1 MIDFKIHHKKETVS
15 TNLDARLGEHGDV
28 FTADFQSAGRGRL
41 DHKWESKAGENLMMS
56 VVLSVEGLEPEK
68 VATLPLVIG
77 LAATKALYP
86 AAKLKWPND
95 VLVGGKKLAGILCE
109 RHGDNVIVGI
119 GVNVKAEKFSS
130 EIANRATSLNLLSG
144 ERIDIG
150 SVRDKL
156 LKSFAAHYEAWLD
169 SGFNA
174 AFLKELEEVDYL
186 KGKTIS
192 IRQTD
197 DDLTPLVGD
206 CEGIA
211 EDGSLIVAGERVYA
225 GEAHIEGIF

>member
-15 TNLDARLGEHGDV
+15 TNLDARVGSHGDV

-68 VATLPLVIG
+68 VATLPIVIG

-174 AFLKELEEVDYL
+174 AFLKELGEVDYL

>member
-1 MIDFKIHHKKETVS
+1 MIDFKIHHKKETAS
-15 TNLDARLGEHGDV
+15 TNLDARLGLHGDV
-28 FTADFQSAGRGRL
+28 FTADYQSSGRGRL
-41 DHKWESKAGENLMMS
+41 DHKWESRAGENLMMS
-56 VVLSVEGLEPEK
+56 VVFSIEGIEPEK
-68 VATLPLVIG
+68 VATLPIVMG

-86 AAKLKWPND
+86 MAKLKWPND
-95 VLVGGKKLAGILCE
+95 VLVNGKKLAGILCE

-119 GVNVKAEKFSS
+119 GVNVNTAKFSS

-144 ERIDIG
+144 ESIDIG

-169 SGFNA
+169 GGFNA

-197 DDLTPLVGD
+197 DDPDPLVGL

-211 EDGSLIVAGERVYA
+211 ADGSLIVAGQPVYA